1 MINAVK
7 AKKIFDELLPPAH
20 PNNGLA
26 SATLGNIHFARNEHE
41 LALEKYKHALE
52 IEMTALPA
60 DHPDI
65 SRTTYNIGLVYMRLG
80 DMELAD
86 NYFKRATETDGRTL
100 SADHPIMRLV
110 DISRTHMFDESSYDS
125 IIYRL

>member
-1 MINAVK
+1 LINAVK

-26 SATLGNIHFARNEHE
+26 SATLGNIHFARDELE

-52 IEMTALPA
+52 IKTAALPA

-65 SRTTYNIGLVYMRLG
+65 ARTTFNIGLVYARLG
-80 DMELAD
+80 DREMAD

-100 SADHPIMRLV
+100 SADHPIMRQV
-110 DISRTHMFDESSYDS
+110 DITRTHMFDESYDLV
-125 IIYRL
+125 IYRL